1 MKNRIIV
8 ILSVIIGLLPMV
20 ARAQDE
26 SAQTFHIYK
35 YTYVESVD
43 YDDNRSIDSLYVNG
57 NYYYVI
63 DLDNGKVTE
72 AWSWVAGEYDLED
85 PRELYYSEE
94 RHVYHTLN
102 DTFVFS
108 EDLSTSYLYVRVG
121 EFARCVLTDE
131 FDVPADKIFYQYD
144 DDTDSGEDE
153 VEQLLGLTAPVNK
166 PNTWHYILY
175 ILLAILPGAV
185 LFAFIRWRD
194 RLRPEPIKELMIA
207 FLMGALTILP
217 AIGLEI
223 LISKSNFLYPDGALW
238 LNCSW
243 IGFINAALPEEL
255 VKISALILFFRWR
268 KHQNEFMDGI
278 VYAACIGLGF
288 ALAENVKYIVTALGD
303 SGLGVSVNSMV
314 VVRALMSVPCHFGC
328 GILMG
333 YFFSYFLFIPARRW
347 LSLSL
352 AFLTPFVF
360 HGIYDSLLYIYSF
373 SLPLQE
379 HWTFVFMF
387 VFFAIFFYVNQL
399 CVKAI
404 RSALKT
410 DSGIK

>member
-1 MKNRIIV
+1 MKNRIIA
-8 ILSVIIGLLPMV
+8 ILSVIIGFLPMV
-20 ARAQDE
+20 SRAQE
-26 SAQTFHIYK
+26 KSAQSFHIYK

-43 YDDNRSIDSLYVNG
+43 YDNNRSIDSLYVNG
-57 NYYYVI
+57 NYYYII
-63 DLDNGKVTE
+63 DIDNGQVTE
-72 AWSWVAGEYDLED
+72 AWSWNAGEYDLED
-85 PRELYYSEE
+85 PKTLYYSED

-102 DTFVFS
+102 DTFIFS
-108 EDLSTSYLYVRVG
+108 EDLSTVYLYVRVG
-121 EFARCVLTDE
+121 EYAGCVLTDE

-153 VEQLLGLTAPVNK
+153 VEQLLGLTAPVKK

-194 RLRPEPIKELMIA
+194 RLRPEPIKELTIA

-288 ALAENVKYIVTALGD
+288 ALAENIKYIVSTLEA
-303 SGLGVSVNSMV
+303 SGVGVAVASTT
-314 VVRALMSVPCHFGC
+314 VVRALMAVPCHFGC

-352 AFLTPFVF
+352 AFLAPFVF

>member
-1 MKNRIIV
+1 MKNRIIA

-20 ARAQDE
+20 ARAQDG
-26 SAQTFHIYK
+26 SYHIYK
-35 YTYVESVD
+35 YTYVENLD
-43 YDDNRSIDSLYVNG
+43 YDDNRSIDSLFVNG
-57 NYYYVI
+57 DYYYVI
-63 DLDNGKVTE
+63 DIDNATVTE
-72 AWSWVAGEYDLED
+72 VWSWNAGEYDLGD
-85 PRELYYSEE
+85 TKELFYSED
-94 RHVYHTLN
+94 RNVYHTLN
-102 DTFVFS
+102 DSIIFT
-108 EDLSTSYLYVRVG
+108 EDLSTVYFYVRVG
-121 EFARCVLTDE
+121 EYAGCVLTDE
-131 FDVPADKIFYQYD
+131 FDVPGEKVFYLYD
-144 DDTDSGEDE
+144 DMDSGESEDE
-153 VEQLLGLTAPVNK
+153 SLEARLSPYKAPGI
-166 PNTWHYILY
+166 WHYVLF

-194 RLRPEPIKELMIA
+194 RLRPEPVKELLFA
-207 FLMGALTILP
+207 FIMGVLTILP

-223 LISKSNFLYPDGALW
+223 LISKYNILYPNSSLW

-243 IGFINAALPEEL
+243 IGFICAALPEEL

-288 ALAENVKYIVTALGD
+288 ALAENIKYIVSTLEA
-303 SGLGVSVNSMV
+303 SGVGVAVASTT
-314 VVRALMSVPCHFGC
+314 VVRALMAVPCHFGC

-347 LSLSL
+347 LSLAL
-352 AFLTPFVF
+352 AFLTPFIF
-360 HGIYDSLLYIYSF
+360 HGIYDSLLYIYTF
-373 SLPLQE
+373 SKPIQQN
-379 HWTFVFMF
+379 WTFVFMF
-387 VFFAIFFYVNQL
+387 AFFAIFFYVNQL

>member
-1 MKNRIIV
+1 MKKRIIA

-20 ARAQDE
+20 SRAQEE
-26 SAQTFHIYK
+26 SAQSFHIYK

-72 AWSWVAGEYDLED
+72 AWSWVNGEYDLED

-153 VEQLLGLTAPVNK
+153 VEQLLGLTAPVKK

-278 VYAACIGLGF
+278 VYAACIALGF
-288 ALAENVKYIVTALGD
+288 ALAENVKYIVTTLGD

-314 VVRALMSVPCHFGC
+314 VVRGLMSVPCHFGC

-379 HWTFVFMF
+379 QWTFVFMF
-387 VFFAIFFYVNQL
+387 VFFLIFFYVNQL

>member
-1 MKNRIIV
+1 MKNRIIA

-20 ARAQDE
+20 ARAQDG
-26 SAQTFHIYK
+26 SYHIHK
-35 YTYVESVD
+35 YTFVENLD
-43 YDDNRSIDSLYVNG
+43 YDDNRSIDSLFVNG
-57 NYYYVI
+57 DYYYVI
-63 DLDNGKVTE
+63 DIDNATVTE
-72 AWSWVAGEYDLED
+72 VWSWNAGEYDLGD
-85 PRELYYSEE
+85 TKELFYSED
-94 RHVYHTLN
+94 RNVYHTLN
-102 DTFVFS
+102 DSIIFT
-108 EDLSTSYLYVRVG
+108 EDLSTVYFYVRVG
-121 EFARCVLTDE
+121 EYAGCVLTDE
-131 FDVPADKIFYQYD
+131 FDVPGEKVYYLYD
-144 DDTDSGEDE
+144 DMDSSENEDE
-153 VEQLLGLTAPVNK
+153 SLEARLSPYKAPGI
-166 PNTWHYILY
+166 WHYVLF

-194 RLRPEPIKELMIA
+194 RLRPEPVKELLFA
-207 FLMGALTILP
+207 FIMGVLTILP

-223 LISKSNFLYPDGALW
+223 LISKYDFLYPNSSLW

-243 IGFINAALPEEL
+243 IGFIGAALPEEL

-288 ALAENVKYIVTALGD
+288 ALAENIKYIVSTLEA
-303 SGLGVSVNSMV
+303 SGVGVAVASTT
-314 VVRALMSVPCHFGC
+314 VVRALMAVPCHFGC

-347 LSLSL
+347 LSLAL
-352 AFLTPFVF
+352 AFLAPFLF
-360 HGIYDSLLYIYSF
+360 HGIYDSMLYIYTF
-373 SLPLQE
+373 SRPV
-379 HWTFVFMF
+379 HDNWTFVFMF
-387 VFFAIFFYVNQL
+387 AFFAIFFYVNQL

>member
-8 ILSVIIGLLPMV
+8 ILSLIIGLLPMV
-20 ARAQDE
+20 ARAQEE
-26 SAQTFHIYK
+26 SAQSFHIYK

-43 YDDNRSIDSLYVNG
+43 YDGNRSIDSLYVNG
-57 NYYYVI
+57 NYYYII
-63 DLDNGKVTE
+63 DLDNGQVTE
-72 AWSWVAGEYDLED
+72 AWSWVNGEYDLED

-108 EDLSTSYLYVRVG
+108 EDLSTSYLCVRVG
-121 EFARCVLTDE
+121 EYAGCVLTDE

-153 VEQLLGLTAPVNK
+153 VESLLGLTAPVRK

-194 RLRPEPIKELMIA
+194 RLRPEPIKELTIA

-217 AIGLEI
+217 TIGLEI
-223 LISKSNFLYPDGALW
+223 LISKSNFLYPGGALW

-352 AFLTPFVF
+352 AFLAPFVF

-373 SLPLQE
+373 SLPIQE

-387 VFFAIFFYVNQL
+387 VFFLIFFYVNQL

>member
-8 ILSVIIGLLPMV
+8 ILSLIIGLLPMV

-26 SAQTFHIYK
+26 SAQSFHIYK

-43 YDDNRSIDSLYVNG
+43 YDNNRSIDSLYVNG
-57 NYYYVI
+57 NYYYII
-63 DLDNGKVTE
+63 DLVNGQVTE
-72 AWSWVAGEYDLED
+72 AWSWRNGEYDLED

-102 DTFVFS
+102 DTFIFS

-121 EFARCVLTDE
+121 EYAGCVLTDE

-153 VEQLLGLTAPVNK
+153 VEQLLGLTAPVKK

-333 YFFSYFLFIPARRW
+333 YFFSYFL
-347 LSLSL
+347 
-352 AFLTPFVF
+352 
-360 HGIYDSLLYIYSF
+360 
-373 SLPLQE
+373 
-379 HWTFVFMF
+379 
-387 VFFAIFFYVNQL
+387 
-399 CVKAI
+399 
-404 RSALKT
+404 
-410 DSGIK
+410 